1 MNYYSLDFINLY
13 ADVKFEIRGCG
24 FYLFYGKKIIT
35 AFVNTMFIRNMVNI
49 K

>member
-24 FYLFYGKKIIT
+24 FYVFYGKKFIT

>member
-13 ADVKFEIRGCG
+13 ADVKIEIRGCG
-24 FYLFYGKKIIT
+24 FYTFSGKIFLT
-35 AFVNTMFIRNMVNI
+35 GFVNTMFIRNMVNI

>member
-1 MNYYSLDFINLY
+1 MNNYSPDFINLY

-24 FYLFYGKKIIT
+24 FYVFSGKKYIT
-35 AFVNTMFIRNMVNI
+35 GFVNTMFIRNMVNI